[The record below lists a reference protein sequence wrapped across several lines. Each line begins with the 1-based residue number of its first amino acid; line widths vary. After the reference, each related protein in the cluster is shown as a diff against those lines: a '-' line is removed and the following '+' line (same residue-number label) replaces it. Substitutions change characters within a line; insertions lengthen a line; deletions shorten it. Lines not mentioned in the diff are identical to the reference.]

1 MNSLQSATARMIIK
15 MMRSAL
21 FIHKTET
28 ITHRVSFERIA
39 SITKFPR
46 FVDMEEVTYAG
57 IPAAWFRP
65 HKSSDDK
72 VILYLHGG
80 GYCVG
85 SYNTHRAMIAR
96 IARAAGHPVLAINY
110 RKAPENPYSAAV
122 DDAVAAY
129 SQLLKDG
136 WNSIFLSGDSAG
148 GGLSLA
154 LTFKLRDF
162 NMKMPTGLALIS
174 PWTDLA
180 ATGDSIRS
188 KADVD
193 PLIEPRLLEIFAK
206 KYYGDN
212 DPKNPYISPLYGTF
226 EHFPPT
232 YIQVGG
238 NEVLL
243 DDSTRL
249 SQKMKKAGVKVEFEL
264 WDNMM
269 HVWHYLAGIV
279 PEANM
284 AIEKI
289 GAFVQKTY
297 DLSEDEHKSELHM
310 EMY

>member
-1 MNSLQSATARMIIK
+1 MNSLQSSTARLIVK
-15 MMRSAL
+15 MMRSTL

-28 ITHRVSFERIA
+28 QTHRVSFERIS

-46 FVDMEEVTYAG
+46 FVEMKEVTYAG
-57 IPAAWFRP
+57 MPAAWFRP
-65 HKSSDDK
+65 QKCSDDK
-72 VILYLHGG
+72 VILYYHGG
-80 GYCVG
+80 GYSVG

-110 RKAPENPYSAAV
+110 RMAPEHPFSAALE
-122 DDAVAAY
+122 DAVIAY
-129 SQLLKDG
+129 KQLQADG
-136 WNSIFLSGDSAG
+136 WASIFLAGDSAG

-154 LTFKLRDF
+154 TTMKLRDEGV
-162 NMKMPTGLALIS
+162 KLPTAIIAIS
-174 PWTDLA
+174 PWTDL
-180 ATGDSIRS
+180 TLSGDSVRT

-206 KYYGDN
+206 KYYQEH
-212 DPKNPYISPLYGTF
+212 DPKNPFISPLFGNF
-226 EHFPPT
+226 DGFPPI

-249 SQKMKKAGVKVEFEL
+249 AQKMKKAGVKVEFEL

-279 PEANM
+279 PEANL

-289 GAFVQKTY
+289 GEYVQRTY
-297 DLSEDEHKSELHM
+297 DLSEDPNKSELHM
-310 EMY
+310 EVY